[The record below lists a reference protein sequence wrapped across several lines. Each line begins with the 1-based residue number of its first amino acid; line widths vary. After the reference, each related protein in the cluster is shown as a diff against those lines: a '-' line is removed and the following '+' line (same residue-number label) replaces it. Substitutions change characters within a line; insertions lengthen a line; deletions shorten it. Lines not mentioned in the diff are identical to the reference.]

1 MRFRLPVLSALF
13 LIPVSLLG
21 AVAGNWMVDG
31 ARQPVAGEP
40 RMEVTFPE
48 SAQLYLEPDRLTFR
62 PERSTFE
69 AGALELEAKV
79 ESDSP
84 EPVQGVVFLKDKE
97 GHWFQSIEEF
107 LLKPGEWQK
116 LSVRLDRSGRDWR
129 GVGHKAIFDAEAA
142 TKLYDAGI
150 SVYGSRSRTFTLEC
164 RNLQLTGKR
173 EVQPLAVTDWKLP
186 DLGEVN
192 RRVDS
197 RFRIAREFFN
207 PFDPDEVTVDF
218 DLQTP
223 DGKVH
228 RYPGFYSRDYERS
241 RHFNR
246 EIITPVGS
254 SFWEIRFTPAV
265 PGEYRV
271 RLVINDLRA
280 KEETVTGWQD
290 FTAAA
295 SNLPGAVRVSPKN
308 NGYFELT
315 SGEFFFPVSLNI
327 HTNTDRRSEI
337 GFKFGHLPDRGTYDY
352 DDYFETCGKAGINT
366 VEVWMAGWTMAIEHD
381 AGRRGYYGVG
391 RYNTDAAWRLDHVID
406 TARENGIFINLVI
419 DNHGRISIGADPE
432 WSENPLN
439 TKGEY
444 AAANGAFLDNPAE
457 FFRFEAA
464 IRNNSKR
471 ARYIAARWGATPN
484 IMAAELWSEVDLTAM
499 FSDRYNDESAVKW
512 HQNAAAEL
520 RGWSQLDLPVATH
533 ICGEFRN
540 VLKFIKL
547 FQQPAITH
555 LAGDAYR
562 NPDLHFADHLRDYG
576 NNMKENGKPQLITE
590 YGGNPMGSAPE
601 QILGD
606 IHSGLW
612 GSLFSRLSGTPF
624 LWWHDFVLLNNHYDH
639 YRAFADYLK
648 GIDLRYDKVDY
659 LPDPVLSV
667 PAPPKDQTYQSMA
680 VATPD
685 AFYGWIYN
693 RAATQK
699 YPSDPTTYPEV
710 KDVWLRLESG
720 LPVSGI
726 YRLRWFSTLPCREL
740 SSQTVKVEQGKALTL
755 TAPPF
760 RIDVA
765 FKLER
770 EKK

>member
-1 MRFRLPVLSALF
+1 MRFLLPILFAAF
-13 LIPVSLLG
+13 LIPLSLPG
-21 AVAGNWMVDG
+21 VAAGSWVADG

-40 RMEVTFPE
+40 RMEVTFPG

-107 LLKPGEWQK
+107 QLKPGEWHK

-142 TKLYDAGI
+142 TKLFNAGI
-150 SVYGSRSRTFTLEC
+150 SVYGSAPRTFTLEC
-164 RNLQLTGKR
+164 RNLRLTGGR

-186 DLGEVN
+186 GLGEAN

-223 DGKVH
+223 DGKVR
-228 RYPGFYSRDYERS
+228 RYPGFYSRDYERT
-241 RHFNR
+241 RHFTR
-246 EIITPVGS
+246 ETVTPTGS
-254 SFWEIRFTPAV
+254 SFWEIRFTPPV

-271 RLVINDLRA
+271 RLVVNDRRT
-280 KEETVTGWQD
+280 KEETVTGWKD

-295 SNLPGAVRVSPKN
+295 SNLPGAVRVSGKN
-308 NGYFELT
+308 PGYFELT
-315 SGEFFFPVSLNI
+315 GGGFFFPVGLNI
-327 HTNTDRRSEI
+327 HTTTDRRSEI
-337 GFKFGHLPDRGTYDY
+337 GFKFGHLPDRGTFDY
-352 DDYFETCGKAGINT
+352 DDYLEACGKAGINA

-391 RYNTDAAWRLDHVID
+391 RYNTDAAWQLDHVID
-406 TARENGIFINLVI
+406 TARRNGVFINLVI
-419 DNHGRISIGADPE
+419 DNHGRISVGADPE

-444 AAANGAFLDNPAE
+444 AVANGAFLDDPAE
-457 FFRFEAA
+457 FFRSPEA

-484 IMAAELWSEVDLTAM
+484 IMAVELWSEVDLTAR
-499 FSDRYNDESAVKW
+499 FRDRYDDGSAVKW
-512 HQNAAAEL
+512 HQDAAAEL
-520 RGWSQLDLPVATH
+520 RGWSQLDWPVATH

-540 VLKFIKL
+540 VQKYIRL
-547 FQQPAITH
+547 FEQPAITH

-576 NNMKENGKPQLITE
+576 KNMTGNGKPQLITE
-590 YGGNPMGSAPE
+590 FGGNPLGSAPE

-624 LWWHDFVLLNNHYDH
+624 LWWHDFIHLENHYDH

-648 GIDLRYDKVDY
+648 GIDLRHDKIDY
-659 LPDPVLSV
+659 LPEPPLTV
-667 PAPPKDQTYQSMA
+667 PAPPKDQSCQAMA
-680 VATPD
+680 LATPE

-699 YPSDPTTYPEV
+699 YPSDPAAYPEF
-710 KDVWLRLESG
+710 KDVSIRLESG
-720 LPVSGI
+720 LPEPGT

-740 SSQTVKVEQGKALTL
+740 SSQTVEVERGKPLTL